1 VHLREKRNGQENE
14 KTNQAG
20 RWQGRRARRF
30 EDPLL
35 VFVSDRGPRA
45 PVGAVSGKR
54 KQDEPE
60 KKEKAQ
66 NKIRG
71 NVASRPRT
79 RRGGGHIPERG
90 ERGGGVVLQRQAK
103 NEGHGGRR
111 DAWQRD
117 EGNVRKRGAVSERK
131 RKGKKY
137 IKTHQVVL

>member
-1 VHLREKRNGQENE
+1 
-14 KTNQAG
+14 
-20 RWQGRRARRF
+20 
-30 EDPLL
+30 
-35 VFVSDRGPRA
+35 
-45 PVGAVSGKR
+45 VGAVSGKRKR

-71 NVASRPRT
+71 NVASHPRT
-79 RRGGGHIPERG
+79 RQGGGHIPERG
-90 ERGGGVVLQRQAK
+90 KRGGGVVLQRQAK

-117 EGNVRKRGAVSERK
+117 EGNVRKRGAVSKRK
-131 RKGKKY
+131 RKGKIY